1 MVTLKLGR
9 CRPDSGGEGKHQD
22 LRCIEQKE
30 APAPRLVHYQ
40 GHNPVVSTA
49 AFGVD
54 QSQRSGFRSLG
65 QSWPSTMASK
75 DAAIEIQA
83 SSIQRA

>member
-1 MVTLKLGR
+1 MHRTK
-9 CRPDSGGEGKHQD
+9 
-22 LRCIEQKE
+22 KE
-30 APAPRLVHYQ
+30 APAPRLVHYH